1 MAPSSKMILVS
12 KGAIVP
18 KILFAKSVQNGCE
31 LIQVFV
37 IKKIYVCVCNV
48 TFFSSYL
55 EVTKD
60 FWKGHVFTI
69 PKSSQRIVSCVF
81 HESRFVFCWLVKDG
95 QRLLNNKLLPF
106 TKHSRGRCFGSFK

>member
-1 MAPSSKMILVS
+1 MHLCVCERACVSWKSFWFLCWLNNHGWKMAPSSKMILVS

-60 FWKGHVFTI
+60 F
-69 PKSSQRIVSCVF
+69 
-81 HESRFVFCWLVKDG
+81 
-95 QRLLNNKLLPF
+95 
-106 TKHSRGRCFGSFK
+106 